1 MGGGGESD
9 EESGTES
16 AQVWT
21 NITKRRDSSGAG
33 MDVDAREA
41 EVAATIVL
49 GQDPCDGH
57 AEMGE
62 AGL

>member
-1 MGGGGESD
+1 
-9 EESGTES
+9 
-16 AQVWT
+16 
-21 NITKRRDSSGAG
+21 

-41 EVAATIVL
+41 EVAETIVL
-49 GQDPCDGH
+49 GQDPCDEH